1 MMEKLEKF
9 QLIVSC
15 MVIALGIL
23 ISSLIFAS
31 RMPKNE
37 SITVT
42 GSASKVVK
50 SDSAKLGFELQARE
64 KSQKESFAKLRAIY
78 PEVERYLVSKG
89 IDKKDIDKRA
99 MNGYY
104 NYKNINGYS
113 TNEVVSYNANWEIN
127 IQSKDV
133 NKIKEISTDI
143 QSLSDKG
150 IEIQTY
156 QPEFYYSDLA
166 SIKIDLLKEA
176 SKDAKQRAES
186 MLNATGSS
194 VGKVKQIRMGVFQI
208 TSPDSTDVSDMGI
221 NDTSSIDKKVTA
233 VANVVFKVR

>member
-1 MMEKLEKF
+1 MEKLEKF
-9 QLIVSC
+9 QLMVSAT
-15 MVIALGIL
+15 VITLGIL
-23 ISSLIFAS
+23 ISSLVFAS
-31 RMPKNE
+31 RIPKNE

-64 KSQKESFAKLRAIY
+64 KSQRESFAKLRATY
-78 PEVERYLVSKG
+78 PEVEKYLISKG

-113 TNEVVSYNANWEIN
+113 TNEIVSYNANLEIN